1 MAMRQLLFKAAAA
14 ITIGLIRFSDGFYS
28 FLSKLSAWMFSV
40 SRVAIA
46 STGYW
51 VLGLIDSEQ
60 REKAKEET
68 EQAEEL
74 QAQRIELDLLKSA
87 TKVRDHAKTNNEW
100 NASHS
105 EAITAIGNALLNEC
119 DWEEEH
125 VHQYLKEVVESVP
138 GLTYGTGG
146 D

>member
-1 MAMRQLLFKAAAA
+1 MAMKQLFFKATAA
-14 ITIGLIRFSDGFYS
+14 ITIGLIRLSDGFYS
-28 FLSKLSAWMFSV
+28 LLAKLSGMMFAV

-46 STGYW
+46 STGHW
-51 VLGLIDSEQ
+51 LLGLIDLEQ
-60 REKAKEET
+60 REKISQEAD
-68 EQAEEL
+68 QAEEL
-74 QAQRIELDLLKSA
+74 KAQKIELDLLQSA
-87 TKVRDHAKTNNEW
+87 TKVRDHAKANNEW

-119 DWEEEH
+119 DWDEEH

-138 GLTYGTGG
+138 GLTYQTGS